1 MSSTIRFG
9 AFLLYTVAASAAQ
22 ADPIVIAATTIT
34 TSGSFDC
41 RGISVCTGEGTNSV
55 TIGTGTNVA
64 TLTFRGLTSTFD
76 VTNRATSV
84 SLGNFDLEA
93 TEGFTFPTHTSNP
106 TMPMLRFDLRVE
118 QFTPVIDGTT
128 SRWQFGPGGGR
139 SLRIQK
145 GFTFFRTE
153 LGPNPYSYDAIV
165 YTVRPFP
172 LEIGRGTT
180 DVTADVG
187 AVPEPATMVLL
198 GTGLAGA
205 ALARRRRRLRDC

>member
-84 SLGNFDLEA
+84 SLGTFELESS
-93 TEGFTFPTHTSNP
+93 EGFTFPTHATNP
-106 TMPMLRFDLRVE
+106 TMPILRFAFRVE
-118 QFTPVIDGTT
+118 QFTPVIDGTS
-128 SRWQFGPGGGR
+128 SRWEFGPGGSG
-139 SLRIQK
+139 SLRLQR
-145 GFTFFRTE
+145 GSTFFGTE

-165 YTVRPFP
+165 YTMRPFP
-172 LEIGRGTT
+172 FALGRGTT
-180 DVTADVG
+180 EVTADVG

-205 ALARRRRRLRDC
+205 ALARRRRRHRDC